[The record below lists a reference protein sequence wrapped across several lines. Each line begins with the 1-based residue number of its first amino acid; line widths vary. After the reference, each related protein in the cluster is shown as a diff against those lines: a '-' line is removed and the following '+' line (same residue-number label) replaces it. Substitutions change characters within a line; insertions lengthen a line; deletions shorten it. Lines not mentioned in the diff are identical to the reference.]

1 MDKLI
6 VTRKLYKKSATDQC
20 RTKKTDRTIRK
31 ITQITNNLPFQCGNN
46 SSIFITQC
54 LINNAVVLLT
64 TQSVYLLCRQ
74 SINTK

>member
-31 ITQITNNLPFQCGNN
+31 ITQITNNLPFQYSTN
-46 SSIFITQC
+46 SAIFITRRFNKQRC
-54 LINNAVVLLT
+54 CTPNNPKRLFIMQTV
-64 TQSVYLLCRQ
+64 
-74 SINTK
+74 NKH